1 MVCDDQT
8 TKKGMVD
15 KSKVTLDA
23 RWGVNTRGVPEY
35 DIMKDQRE
43 YVLTA
48 WNTLK
53 INLQVQKLPKD

>member
-1 MVCDDQT
+1 
-8 TKKGMVD
+8 MVD

-43 YVLTA
+43 YVLTSLEYFE
-48 WNTLK
+48 NQIYRCK
-53 INLQVQKLPKD
+53 KLPKD

>member
-1 MVCDDQT
+1 
-8 TKKGMVD
+8 MVD

-53 INLQVQKLPKD
+53 NQIYRCRSFRRINR